1 MKKNFLL
8 LFLMALLPLAG
19 WAETPLTPE
28 TEGLSID
35 VSNKGYGGT
44 NHDVDSEIR
53 VTLSGGE
60 ISNTYWEVEGYY
72 ETKDGAKKN
81 NVSDLSVGATR
92 YVKINFKGVYS
103 GYAWGEF
110 EVTKGV
116 IEYTVKND
124 AYFTRAYRGTDPAN
138 SFTPATDVSV
148 KLNGTGVD
156 YNAYLNYGTVKYTT
170 NAVADSPV
178 GNSYTLTFSG
188 ITLKDANNYEF
199 KDGTGNSQKFKI
211 TPAEIT
217 TIGTA
222 FAFTHNYT
230 AAYTYTAAEQKPTVA
245 IAWNH
250 DNDAETAA
258 ISLVEGTDY
267 TVTYKV
273 GGTAVA
279 SPTDAATYNAYITGT
294 GNYSGEDVAVVGLD
308 FVIGKAPLNV
318 KTISQTK
325 VFDGTAF
332 NAATAQFSIS
342 GRKGTD
348 ASKSVTGLAANIA
361 GNSENVG
368 NYIVTV
374 NAGAAKIGGTKDLS
388 DNYDVTSDDEVIWK
402 ITKRPVTLTI
412 ADAEMNVGAVAF
424 PALPAKTAEIGY
436 DEETG
441 NVVGTAGAVSA
452 ADKAAIEEAYT
463 VKLLNNADETYE
475 TELAA
480 PGTAAVGTYTDAY
493 DATLTGAD
501 PTNYSVTVVK
511 SKLTVKGANFTIEPQ
526 VPSDIQYGEDYTI
539 TYYAGTAEIDEDQLV
554 FIINGTEYPYAEKDS
569 WELPTERGSYD
580 VTIKDGTAVGINASE
595 GGEATLVPS
604 AFNIVTR
611 KLTITVNNQ
620 TVLKNDP
627 ATILSALT
635 EGEDGVTITEDL
647 AFDDEIEDLD
657 LTFALDG
664 NVVTITGG
672 KITSDAGDYPNAILL
687 TAIGNENYDFAVDY
701 TKGTLTV
708 SEDYVVDLAAATA
721 EATITDAA
729 NNGEEYD
736 VTISGR
742 TLNGNKWN
750 VMVLPFAIKPLDFCN
765 AIGQYAVFNTLKSVE
780 KDAED
785 PLKDKIYFKLELD
798 EIPANTP
805 FLVKPLEAVDFDTTW
820 DDDNDDE
827 TPEVKLIVFED
838 VTFENA
844 GMQPVYDA
852 VAGATF
858 TGNYAASY
866 AIPSTNFWAM
876 QGGQFNHFSEAKTLG
891 FTRAYIELTSG
902 AESARFFIEEPN
914 GNGSTT
920 AIKEL
925 NINTMESVDAEGM
938 YNLNGMRLNGAP
950 TQKGVYIKNG
960 KKYLVK

>member
-1 MKKNFLL
+1 MRKNFLILML
-8 LFLMALLPLAG
+8 LSLLPLAG
-19 WAETPLTPE
+19 WAETPLTPD

-44 NHDVDSEIR
+44 NHDVNSEIR
-53 VTLSGGE
+53 VSLNGGE
-60 ISNTYWEVEGYY
+60 IGTSYWEVEGYY

-124 AYFTRAYRGTDPAN
+124 AYFTRAYRGTDPVN
-138 SFTPATDVSV
+138 TFTPATDVSV
-148 KLNGTGVD
+148 KLNGTDVAYD
-156 YNAYLNYGTVKYTT
+156 TYLNYSTISYTT

-178 GNSYTLTFSG
+178 GDSYTLTFSG

-199 KDGTGNSQKFKI
+199 KDGTGNSQKFTI
-211 TPAEIT
+211 TAA
-217 TIGTA
+217 TINTGGL
-222 FAFTHNYT
+222 FAFSNDYT
-230 AAYTYTAAEQKPTVA
+230 TAYTYSAAEQKPTVA
-245 IAWNH
+245 ITWNH
-250 DNDAETAA
+250 DDDAETDA

-279 SPTDAATYNAYITGT
+279 SPTDAATYVAYITGIN
-294 GNYSGEDVAVVGLD
+294 NYGGEDVAVTALN
-308 FVIGKAPLNV
+308 FEIAKAPLNV

-325 VFDGTAF
+325 VFDGQQF
-332 NAATAQFSIS
+332 DAATAQFSIS

-361 GNSENVG
+361 GNSANVG
-368 NYIVTV
+368 NYNVTV
-374 NAGAAKIGGTKDLS
+374 DASAAQIGGKDLS
-388 DNYDVTSDDEVIWK
+388 DNYTVTSDDVVIWK

-412 ADAEMNVGAVAF
+412 ADAEMEVGAAAF
-424 PALPAKTAEIGY
+424 PTLPAKTAEIGY

-441 NVVGTAGAVSA
+441 DVVGNTGAVSA
-452 ADKAAIEEAYT
+452 ADKTAIEDAYT

-475 TELAA
+475 TELATA
-480 PGTAAVGTYTDAY
+480 ATAAVGTYPDAY
-493 DATLTGAD
+493 DATGAE
-501 PTNYSVTVVK
+501 PGNYAVTIVK
-511 SKLTVKGANFTIEPQ
+511 GDLTVKGADFTIEPQ

-595 GGEATLVPS
+595 GGVATLVPS

-664 NVVTITGG
+664 TVVTITDG
-672 KITSDAGDYPNAILL
+672 KITSAAGDYASAILL
-687 TAIGNENYDFAVDY
+687 SGIGNENYELAGGAY

-708 SEDYVVDLAAATA
+708 SEDYVADLAAATA
-721 EATITDAA
+721 ETTITDAA

-742 TLNGNKWN
+742 TLNANKWN
-750 VMVLPFAIKPLDFCN
+750 VMVLPFAVKPLDFCN

-805 FLVKPLEAVDFDTTW
+805 FLVKPLEAVDFDI
-820 DDDNDDE
+820 DE
-827 TPEVKLIVFED
+827 DENGKKDIVFED

-876 QGGQFNHFSEAKTLG
+876 QGGQFNHFSATMPLG

-960 KKYLVK
+960 KKFVIK